1 MKHYQNFNLRTPLW
15 NLPPSFENTYTLI
28 NKTVHDQSFKE
39 KHRLSDTAFTRD
51 RTLKFS
57 TLFLYL
63 LNLRKHSNQV
73 ELDQFFKVICDK
85 KEAAQHVTKSAFSQA
100 RLQFS
105 STAFIDVNHQFIEHI
120 YKSQLHYKTWKGFRL
135 CAIDGTSIRLPNE
148 PNITEHFGVQKG
160 KANQSDCAIGMASV
174 FYDILNHQVIDSTIQ
189 PNNTS
194 EKKCAAEH
202 LQHSKDNDLIIY
214 DRGYPG
220 FWLYALHTKLKR
232 KFCMRAKTNQCLLV
246 KEFINSN
253 KKQAVVTYYPNKS
266 SIKTCE
272 ENNLSTAPITLRLI
286 RVDLPSGV
294 EVLISNLMDTVEY
307 NAGLF
312 KSLYHQRW
320 GIEENY
326 KRLKQW
332 LEIENFSGKSALS
345 VQQDFYAKILASNLT
360 ALMSMA
366 AQIVVNSKTEHRK
379 LSYQINFSQAASKMK
394 HKIVCLILH
403 AGTGIMQLIKQM
415 IGYISKTIEAVR
427 EGRSAPRPLK
437 NIKNDIHYSAYKS
450 AL

>member
-1 MKHYQNFNLRTPLW
+1 MG
-15 NLPPSFENTYTLI
+15 ENIPIVGYPARGQAPEI
-28 NKTVHDQSFKE
+28 FAM
-39 KHRLSDTAFTRD
+39 R
-51 RTLKFS
+51 
-57 TLFLYL
+57 
-63 LNLRKHSNQV
+63 LNLRKHSNQA
-73 ELDQFFKVICDK
+73 ELDQFFKTIRDK
-85 KEAAQHVTKSAFSQA
+85 KEATQHVTKSAFSQA

-105 STAFIDVNHQFIEHI
+105 STVFTDVNHQFIKHI
-120 YKSQLHYKTWKGFRL
+120 YKSPLHYKTWKGFRL

-160 KANQSDCAIGMASV
+160 KPNQADCAMGMASV
-174 FYDILNHQVIDSTIQ
+174 FYDVLNHQVIDSTIQ

-194 EKKCAAEH
+194 EKKCAAQH
-202 LQHSKDNDLIIY
+202 LQYSDENDLIIY

-253 KKQAVVTYYPNKS
+253 KKQSVVTYFPNKP

-272 ENNLSTAPITLRLI
+272 ENKLSTAPISLRLV
-286 RVDLPSGV
+286 RVDLPNGA
-294 EVLISNLMDTVEY
+294 EVLITNLMDSEVYE
-307 NAGLF
+307 AKLF
-312 KSLYHQRW
+312 KALYHQRW

-360 ALMSMA
+360 ALMTMA
-366 AQIVVNSKTEHRK
+366 AQIIANTKIKNRK
-379 LSYQINFSQAASKMK
+379 LSYQINFAQAASKMK
-394 HKIVCLILH
+394 HKMVWLILC
-403 AGTGIMQLIKQM
+403 AGADIKRLIEQT
-415 IGYISKTIEAVR
+415 IGYISKTVEAVR

-437 NIKNDIHYSAYKS
+437 NIKNDIHCSAYKN